1 VRNPEKSI
9 PRGEIARALKDSA
22 AANKHPI
29 IPKLVSAPG
38 EDGPPTILA
47 SKYTEPKVYP
57 QNVERF
63 MQPQYSI
70 VAFSHLRWNFVYQRP
85 QHLLSRL
92 AATRPVIFIEEP
104 ELDPDGPSRWERS
117 QPQPNVTVYRPK
129 TPVRA
134 PGFHAAQ
141 FPVLEMLIAELRAEL
156 GDRNVLA
163 WLYTPM
169 ALPLAQAI
177 APDAVVYDCMD
188 ELSLFLGAPPELLS
202 HEAELLK
209 YADLM
214 FTGGPSLFRAK
225 QSRHPNVHCFPSS
238 VDAAHFRLADAEGRP
253 VSEAEDQAEL
263 PHPRLGF
270 YGVIDERLD
279 LEIVDRIAGAHP
291 DWQIVLVGP
300 VVKID
305 SERLPRRPNIQ
316 YFGQRSYDELPR
328 YLAGWDVCLLPFA
341 RNDATRF
348 ISPTKTLEY
357 MAAELPIVS
366 TPITDVAEPYG
377 DIVYLG
383 GTPDEFLAACEAAL
397 ASSPEE
403 RAARAEQMRKVLAG
417 RSWDVTVAA
426 MDKLLDRA
434 MTDNLANR
442 IPARRAAQV
451 HSELTSST

>member
-1 VRNPEKSI
+1 
-9 PRGEIARALKDSA
+9 
-22 AANKHPI
+22 
-29 IPKLVSAPG
+29 
-38 EDGPPTILA
+38 
-47 SKYTEPKVYP
+47 
-57 QNVERF
+57 

-70 VAFSHLRWNFVYQRP
+70 AAFSHLRWNFVYQRP

-92 AATRPVIFIEEP
+92 AARHPVAFIEEP
-104 ELDPDGPSRWERS
+104 EFDATGPARWERS
-117 QPQPNVTVYRPK
+117 QPQPNLTVYRPR
-129 TPVRA
+129 TPVRS
-134 PGFHAAQ
+134 PGFHADQ
-141 FPVLEMLIAELRAEL
+141 FPALEPLIAELRAEL
-156 GDRNVLA
+156 GHPNVLA

-169 ALPLAQAI
+169 ALPLARGLE
-177 APDAVVYDCMD
+177 PDAVVYDCMD
-188 ELSLFLGAPPELLS
+188 ELSMFLGAPPELLS
-202 HEAELLK
+202 HEAELLR
-209 YADLM
+209 YADVM

-238 VDAAHFRLADAEGRP
+238 VDAGHFRLVDAGGRR

-279 LEIVDRIAGAHP
+279 LEILNRIAEAHP

-305 SERLPRRPNIQ
+305 PEGLPRRPNIH
-316 YFGQRSYDELPR
+316 YLGQRSYDELPR

-366 TPITDVAEPYG
+366 TPITDVAQPYG

-383 GTPDEFLAACEAAL
+383 GTSDEFLAACEAAL
-397 ASSPEE
+397 ASSPSE

-417 RSWDVTVAA
+417 TSWDVTVAA
-426 MDKLLDRA
+426 MDRLLDQA
-434 MTDNLANR
+434 MSGNLDVRVSA
-442 IPARRAAQV
+442 
-451 HSELTSST
+451 